1 MSSDSSEVAR
11 TLAFR
16 ASFKFAESFQH
27 RYLLPRKPISRKAEL
42 EIHFV
47 EYMECVFLRKK
58 MRNGNV
64 IPKI

>member
-27 RYLLPRKPISRKAEL
+27 KYSLLRKPITRKAEL
-42 EIHFV
+42 EIHFI
-47 EYMECVFLRKK
+47 EYMEYIFLRK
-58 MRNGNV
+58 RNE
-64 IPKI
+64 KCECDS